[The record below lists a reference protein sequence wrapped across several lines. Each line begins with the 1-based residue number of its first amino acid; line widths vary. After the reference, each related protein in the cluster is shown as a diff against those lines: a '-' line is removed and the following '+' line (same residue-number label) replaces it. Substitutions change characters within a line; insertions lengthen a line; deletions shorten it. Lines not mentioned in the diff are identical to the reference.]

1 MEKITFLLLLIIVL
15 FLIYSFLKFKK
26 ENREETVL
34 VKGTNTP
41 LPEEEKMEDYENH
54 VISAVIAVLM
64 EGKKNKIRNIFLN
77 KEEKNKKSE
86 WKVSGRYYN
95 MQRRDRV

>member
-1 MEKITFLLLLIIVL
+1 MEKITFILLIFIIL
-15 FLIYSFLKFKK
+15 FLIYSYLKFKK
-26 ENREETVL
+26 ENKKEKVMMEGKTSL
-34 VKGTNTP
+34 
-41 LPEEEKMEDYENH
+41 LPEEKKNEDYENH
-54 VISAVIAVLM
+54 VISAVISVLM
-64 EGKKNKIRNIFLN
+64 EGKKYKIRNIFLS